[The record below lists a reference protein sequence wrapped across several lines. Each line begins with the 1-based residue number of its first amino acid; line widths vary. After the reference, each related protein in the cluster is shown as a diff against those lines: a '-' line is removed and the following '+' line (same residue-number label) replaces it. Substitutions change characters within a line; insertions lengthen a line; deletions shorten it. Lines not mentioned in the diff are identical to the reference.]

1 VAARTLLLFKVVPTQ
16 QDVAQLYVNKQH
28 KYFMLKKILT
38 SPWTALL
45 TLALIVSIRIAD
57 PVFVESV
64 RLRYFDTLITA
75 KEPTFNNIVTVNID
89 EPTLDKYGQWPL
101 PRAEYAKI
109 IKDLYDRGASLV
121 VLNVLMAEPDRTGG
135 DAGLSAALKN
145 YPVILG
151 SVPSNK
157 TKNTPRVPGSAVLGP
172 EWLDQI
178 VQYSG
183 LIANVPQLE
192 NSAAGVGIVSTLP
205 EVDGV
210 NRRMPLIVAVD
221 DKLYPALSLET
232 LRVAAGDSTF
242 QVKLFEGGVEK
253 MRVPKFGPVTTDN
266 LGRVWIDW
274 SQESRSFGL
283 TKLPKDLEGAIVIV
297 GPTAA
302 GIGNPVPTSKG
313 AVWPHE
319 VQAAVIGTMMNG
331 VVIQRPDYADGVE
344 ILALLAFGIL
354 LIFLSRWTY
363 VGIGATVVI
372 VGAVVPGTM
381 WAFTNWLILSD
392 ATAISFGLILVA
404 LHTYGVKFVSEFLQ
418 KQAVKK
424 QFAGYCSPEVVRL
437 LQENPDLIKKGIKKD
452 VSVMFSDLRGFTPIG
467 EYFDKPGN
475 GGPQGLA
482 TYMNGYMDA
491 ITIPIIDANG
501 MVLKYVGDASMHI
514 HGAPLDDDRHAHTIV
529 AVGLEMLDAVDE
541 YTEIMEAQ
549 GLPPAAMGWGCNT
562 GYGYIGEMGST
573 ARHGYDILGDM
584 VSTAARLEAR
594 CKAYGVLCIIGAE
607 TYNRTKDDFFYL
619 LLDNLQPKGKTVAD
633 LIYTVLRTRGIDY
646 ARDKIA
652 HDVMHDLY
660 RQKKFDEAAAMCAK
674 LKGNFGGQMDKYYK
688 IWIERCDFMKLQDL
702 GDNWNGEFVAHE
714 K

>member
-1 VAARTLLLFKVVPTQ
+1 
-16 QDVAQLYVNKQH
+16 
-28 KYFMLKKILT
+28 MLKKILL

-45 TLALIVSIRIAD
+45 TLVLVLGIRVAD
-57 PVFVESV
+57 PTFVESV

-75 KEPTFNNIVTVNID
+75 KAPTENNIYTVNID
-89 EPTLDKYGQWPL
+89 EAALDKYGQWPL

-109 IKDLYDRGASLV
+109 IKDLYDRNAGIV

-135 DAGLSAALKN
+135 DTVLANAFKN
-145 YPVILG
+145 YPVVLG
-151 SVPSNK
+151 SIPSNK
-157 TKNTPRVPGSAVLGP
+157 TKNIPRVPGSAVLGP

-178 VQYSG
+178 ITYPG
-183 LIANVPQLE
+183 LIANVPSLE
-192 NSAAGVGIVSTLP
+192 NSAVGVGIVNTLP

-210 NRRMPLIVAVD
+210 NRRLPLIVAVD
-221 DKLYPALSLET
+221 GKLYPSLAIET

-253 MRVPKFGPVTTDN
+253 MRIPKFGPVTTDN

-274 SQESRSFGL
+274 SQTNKSVSL
-283 TKLPKDLEGAIVIV
+283 TKLPKDFGGAIVVV

-302 GIGNPVPTSKG
+302 GIANPLPTSMG
-313 AVWPHE
+313 AIFPHD
-319 VQAAVIGTMMNG
+319 VQAAVIGTMANG
-331 VVIQRPDYADGVE
+331 VVIQRPDYADGAE
-344 ILALLAFGIL
+344 ILALVAFGLL

-363 VGIGATVVI
+363 VGICATVVI
-372 VGAVVPGTM
+372 VGAIVPGTM

-418 KQAVKK
+418 KQAIKK

-475 GGPQGLA
+475 GGPEGLA
-482 TYMNGYMDA
+482 KYMNGYMDA

-514 HGAPLDDDRHAHTIV
+514 HGAPLEDDRHAHTIV
-529 AVGLEMLDAVDE
+529 AVGLEMLDRVDE
-541 YTEIMEAQ
+541 YTKIMEAQ

-562 GYGYIGEMGST
+562 GDGYIGEMGST

-619 LLDNLQPKGKTVAD
+619 YLDNLQPKGKTVAD
-633 LIYTVLRTRGIDY
+633 SIYTVLRTRGEDY
-646 ARDKIA
+646 SKELET
-652 HDVMHDLY
+652 HNKMHALY
-660 RQKKFDEAAAMCAK
+660 KEKQFDAAVILCGE
-674 LKGNFGGQMDKYYK
+674 LKGKFGGQMDKYYK
-688 IWIERCDFMKLQDL
+688 MWIERCDFMKQQDL
-702 GDNWNGEFVAHE
+702 GDDWNGEFIAHE

>member
-1 VAARTLLLFKVVPTQ
+1 
-16 QDVAQLYVNKQH
+16 
-28 KYFMLKKILT
+28 MMKKILT

-57 PVFVESV
+57 PSFVESV
-64 RLRYFDTLITA
+64 RLRYFDTLITQ
-75 KEPTFNNIVTVNID
+75 KTPTANNIYTVNID
-89 EPTLDKYGQWPL
+89 EAALDKYGQWPL

-109 IKDLYDRGASLV
+109 IKDLYDRGAGLV
-121 VLNVLMAEPDRTGG
+121 VLNVIMAEPDRTGG
-135 DAGLSAALKN
+135 DAVLATALKQ
-145 YPVILG
+145 YPVVLG
-151 SVPSNK
+151 SVPAQK
-157 TKNTPRVPGSAVLGP
+157 TKNTPRNPGSAVLGP
-172 EWLDQI
+172 EWQDQI
-178 VQYSG
+178 VQYPG
-183 LIANVPQLE
+183 LIANIPLLE
-192 NSAAGVGIVSTLP
+192 NSAAGIGIVSTLP

-210 NRRMPLIVAVD
+210 NRRLPLIVSVD
-221 DKLYPALSLET
+221 GKLYPSMSMET

-242 QVKLFEGGVEK
+242 QVKLNENGVEK
-253 MRVPKFGPVTTDN
+253 MRIPKFGPITTDN

-274 SQESRSFGL
+274 SQENQQASL
-283 TKLPKDLEGAIVIV
+283 LDLPKNFNGAIVIV

-302 GIGNPVPTSKG
+302 GIANPLPTAKG
-313 AVWPHE
+313 AVWPQD
-319 VQAAVIGTMMNG
+319 VQAAAMATMING

-363 VGIGATVVI
+363 VGICAAVVI
-372 VGAVVPGTM
+372 VGAVVPGTIY
-381 WAFTNWLILSD
+381 AFSNWLILSD
-392 ATAISFGLILVA
+392 ATAITFGLIIVA
-404 LHTYGVKFVSEFLQ
+404 LHTYGVKFISEFLQ
-418 KQAVKK
+418 KQAIKK
-424 QFAGYCSPEVVRL
+424 QFAGYCSKEVVEL
-437 LQENPDLIKKGIKKD
+437 LQKDPDLIKRGVRKD

-467 EYFDKPGN
+467 EHYGDDVA
-475 GGPQGLA
+475 GLGK
-482 TYMNGYMDA
+482 YMNGYMDA
-491 ITIPIIDANG
+491 ISQPMLDNKG
-501 MVLKYVGDASMHI
+501 MVIKYVGDASMHI
-514 HGAPLDDDRHAHTIV
+514 HGAPIEDPNHARTIV
-529 AVGLEMLDAVDE
+529 AVGLEMLDKVDE
-541 YTEIMEAQ
+541 YTKLMEAQ

-562 GYGYIGEMGST
+562 GIGFIGEMGST
-573 ARHGYDILGDM
+573 ERHSYDILGDM

-594 CKAYGVLCIIGAE
+594 CKAYGVLAIVGAE

-633 LIYTVLRTRGIDY
+633 LIYTVLRTKGADY
-646 ARDKIA
+646 TRDKIA